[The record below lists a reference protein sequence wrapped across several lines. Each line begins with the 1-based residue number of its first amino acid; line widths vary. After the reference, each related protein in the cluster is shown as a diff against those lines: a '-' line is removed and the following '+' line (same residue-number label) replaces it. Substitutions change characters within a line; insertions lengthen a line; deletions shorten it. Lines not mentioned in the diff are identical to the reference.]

1 MISTATRGRFVFLA
15 LMLPLSACGR
25 ETLPTHPEESELS
38 PSVPTF
44 SSGSGSGGSV
54 TLQVRK
60 SGTGPGTVTSSP
72 SGISCGS
79 SCSRTFSTGTTV
91 TLSATPATGSV
102 FGGWSGGGCS
112 GTGSC
117 TIRLDASTIVTATF
131 NSSGGQTGPF
141 TLTVT
146 KVQNSQSAGSV
157 TSSPAGINCGT
168 DCSESYPAG
177 TTVTLTASPT
187 SGQFS
192 GWTGGPCS
200 GSTNPS
206 CTFVLNANTTTTAT
220 FGTQSPAFIESTLPN
235 GNVGADYAVSI
246 NTTGGGGGQDEFSIV
261 AGSLP
266 DGLQMAKF
274 FGVQST
280 LISGRPTR
288 QQTSTFTVRVQ
299 DEGGSA
305 TRTFSI
311 TIDPPVTLVITLP
324 GPTARSGTVGSAYFQ
339 NLFASGG
346 ETPYAWS
353 ITGGQLPPGLRLVS
367 ASNGNRIEGTP
378 TTAGTFTFT
387 LTVRDKGGQQAS
399 QQTSITIS

>member
-1 MISTATRGRFVFLA
+1 MTSKASRGRSVFLT
-15 LMLPLSACGR
+15 LLLPIAACGR
-25 ETLPTHPEESELS
+25 DNPPTQPHGSELS
-38 PSVPTF
+38 PSAPSF

-54 TLQVRK
+54 TLRIAK
-60 SGTGPGTVTSSP
+60 SGTGTGTVTSSP
-72 SGISCGS
+72 SGINCGAT
-79 SCSRTFSTGTTV
+79 CSRSFSTGTTV
-91 TLSATPATGSV
+91 ALTATPAAGSV
-102 FGGWSGGGCS
+102 FGGWSGAGCS

-117 TIRLDASTIVTATF
+117 TVQLNGSTTVTATF
-131 NSSGGQTGPF
+131 NS
-141 TLTVT
+141 
-146 KVQNSQSAGSV
+146 
-157 TSSPAGINCGT
+157 
-168 DCSESYPAG
+168 
-177 TTVTLTASPT
+177 
-187 SGQFS
+187 
-192 GWTGGPCS
+192 TGGGGT
-200 GSTNPS
+200 GSQ
-206 CTFVLNANTTTTAT
+206 A
-220 FGTQSPAFIESTLPN
+220 PAFIESTLPD

-246 NTTGGGGGQDEFSIV
+246 NTTGGSGGQDEFSVV

-288 QQTSTFTVRVQ
+288 VQVSTFTVRVE
-299 DEGGSA
+299 DDGGST

-311 TIDPPVTLVITLP
+311 TINPPVTLAITLP
-324 GPTARSGTVGSAYFQ
+324 GPTAKSGTVGNAYFQ

-387 LTVRDKGGQQAS
+387 LTVRDKRGQQAS
-399 QQTSITIS
+399 QQTSITIG